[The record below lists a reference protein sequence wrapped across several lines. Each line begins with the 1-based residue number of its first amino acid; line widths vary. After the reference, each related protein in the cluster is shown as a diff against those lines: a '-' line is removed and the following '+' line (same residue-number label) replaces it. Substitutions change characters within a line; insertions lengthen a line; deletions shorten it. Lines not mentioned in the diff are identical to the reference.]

1 MTRTIENL
9 DTSEMRLSDVAYVDS
24 MATLVVRFVSG
35 RTYAVPLAELEGI
48 DGSTVTGVLLG
59 SYGYA
64 AVVEQESGNRLEVPW
79 DVILYH
85 AEPAYRYYKHG
96 SAVAEAATNSQE
108 IGERVR
114 LERLERSWTLADL
127 SARTGIK
134 VPNLSRLEKG
144 KHLPSLETL
153 EKVADAFGLPVV
165 ALVATRRAVG
175 VAP

>member
-1 MTRTIENL
+1 MTGTPESP
-9 DTSEMRLSDVAYVDS
+9 DTSEIRISDVAYVDS
-24 MATLVVRFVSG
+24 MATLVVKFVSG
-35 RTYAVPLAELEGI
+35 RTYAVPLAELEGV
-48 DGSTVTGVLLG
+48 DGSPVTGVVLG

-64 AVVEQESGNRLEVPW
+64 AVVEQESGNRLEAPW

-85 AEPAYRYYKHG
+85 AEPSYHFYKHG
-96 SAVAEAATNSQE
+96 SAVAEAAAGRE
-108 IGERVR
+108 DIGARVR

-153 EKVADAFGLPVV
+153 EKVSDAFGLPVV
-165 ALVATRRAVG
+165 ALVATRRAVR
-175 VAP
+175 VAQ

>member
-1 MTRTIENL
+1 MT
-9 DTSEMRLSDVAYVDS
+9 DTFESTDTLEGRLSDVAYVDS
-24 MATLVVRFVSG
+24 MATLVVKFLAG

-48 DGSTVTGVLLG
+48 DGSPVTGVALG
-59 SYGYA
+59 SDGYA
-64 AVVEQESGNRLEVPW
+64 AVVDQQSGNRLEVPW

-85 AEPAYRYYKHG
+85 AEPAYHFYKHG
-96 SAVAEAATNSQE
+96 SAVADAATDSRE

-134 VPNLSRLEKG
+134 IPNLSRLEKG

-153 EKVADAFGLPVV
+153 ERVGGAFGLPVA